1 MTTSRP
7 EIETKSVGKRKTE
20 AIPIRL
26 PAVLVEAV
34 DELMNVGFYTNRTEV
49 IRSILTQEVPRHL
62 ARYQATDETK
72 ELPVHEDDGYKRKNV
87 SVYMTERMFANLSTM
102 AEMLKV
108 SKSELIRMAIDHF
121 FREYG
126 EVYRK

>member
-20 AIPIRL
+20 AITIRL